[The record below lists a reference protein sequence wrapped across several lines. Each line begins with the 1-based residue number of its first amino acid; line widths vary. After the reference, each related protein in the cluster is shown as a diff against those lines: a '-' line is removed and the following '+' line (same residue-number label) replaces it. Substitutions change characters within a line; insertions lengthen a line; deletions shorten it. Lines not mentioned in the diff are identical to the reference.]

1 MGADTGAGGYPVGGF
16 NVPRGDT
23 GVDLAPGGSRFR
35 GVGGDTGGS
44 TFPGTGGYRP
54 PISGGPGGIQMPVG
68 GGAPIYTASDGSE
81 SRKVPPKLPTPG
93 GYGGYDPNRET
104 DGNPGIWQGMQRPV
118 KPWLNPGP
126 ANPAEIDEIPTGG
139 YMPPRDVPIQPMPS
153 QPIYTVGGTRS
164 DMAKPAVRPPM
175 PTQGQGLT
183 KPYAQPGPAQPA
195 GGVGPYKPPQP
206 DKPQF
211 STAQGMTKPAVRPPA
226 YGKPGF
232 GMKAPDPQTPPYA
245 PYKKPETM

>member
-1 MGADTGAGGYPVGGF
+1 MGDGTK
-16 NVPRGDT
+16 
-23 GVDLAPGGSRFR
+23 PG
-35 GVGGDTGGS
+35 
-44 TFPGTGGYRP
+44 
-54 PISGGPGGIQMPVG
+54 
-68 GGAPIYTASDGSE
+68 
-81 SRKVPPKLPTPG
+81 
-93 GYGGYDPNRET
+93 
-104 DGNPGIWQGMQRPV
+104 V

-126 ANPAEIDEIPTGG
+126 ANPADIEEFPTGG

-153 QPIYTVGGTRS
+153 QPIYTVGGQGGGKPLPPLGGWPTGPGQVFDPSVRGGS
-164 DMAKPAVRPPM
+164 MTKPALRPPM